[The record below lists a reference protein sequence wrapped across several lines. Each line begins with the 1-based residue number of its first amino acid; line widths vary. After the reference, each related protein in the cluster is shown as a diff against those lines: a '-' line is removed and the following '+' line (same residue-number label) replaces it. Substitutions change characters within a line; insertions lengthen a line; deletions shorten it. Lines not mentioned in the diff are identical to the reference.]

1 MSDNAGNANNAPGAL
16 LEPFHYQLL
25 DQVPARRGTEYRV
38 KRHDECDDAL

>member
-16 LEPFHYQLL
+16 LEPFQNQLL
-25 DQVPARRGTEYRV
+25 DLVPARRGTEYRV